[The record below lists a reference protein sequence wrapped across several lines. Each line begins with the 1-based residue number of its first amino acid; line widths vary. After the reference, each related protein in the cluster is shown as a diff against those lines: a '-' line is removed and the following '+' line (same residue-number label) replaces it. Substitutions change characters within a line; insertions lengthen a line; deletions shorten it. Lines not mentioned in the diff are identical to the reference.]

1 MNSKQTNVTNL
12 KSKVDSKSIGIAF
25 GAGGARGL
33 AHLLMIEALDELGVK
48 PTIISG
54 SSIGAVVG
62 AFYAAGFSGKE
73 MRKIL
78 DQLINP
84 KSDSVFDF
92 LLKSDIVKM
101 FTMFDPQFIR
111 SGFIKGEKFQNYMK
125 NHLKV
130 SRFEELKIPLKIVT
144 TDYWKKEAVI
154 FEKGD
159 LIQPIKA
166 SYSLPGLFTPVKIKD
181 RILIDGGAVN
191 PLPFDLIMDK
201 CDITIAI
208 DVTAFKA
215 QNESEIPPTFDSVF
229 TTYQTMQNSIIKE
242 RLKFLRPD
250 IYIRPEIY
258 DVRVFD
264 FVKADLIFKQAQSA
278 KDELKKQLQ
287 KLLDNQ
293 SILKAD

>member
-1 MNSKQTNVTNL
+1 MKNKIVSNL
-12 KSKVDSKSIGIAF
+12 PSIGIAF
-25 GAGGARGL
+25 GAGGARGI
-33 AHLLMIEALDELGVK
+33 AHLVMIEALDELGVI
-48 PTIISG
+48 PTIITG

-62 AFYAAGFSGKE
+62 AFYAAGFSAKE
-73 MRKIL
+73 MKEIL
-78 DQLINP
+78 NQLINP

-92 LLKSDIVKM
+92 LLKSDIVKL

-125 NHLKV
+125 NHLKIT
-130 SRFEELKIPLKIVT
+130 RFEELKIPLKIVA

-166 SYSLPGLFTPVKIKD
+166 SYSLPGLFTPVKIKN

-191 PLPFDLIMDK
+191 PLPFDLIMNN

-264 FVKADLIFKQAQSA
+264 FAKADLIFKQAQPA
-278 KDELKKQLQ
+278 KEELKRQLDS
-287 KLLDNQ
+287 LLNR
-293 SILKAD
+293 KNR

>member
-1 MNSKQTNVTNL
+1 MNSKISNITIA

-25 GAGGARGL
+25 GAGGARGI
-33 AHLLMIEALDELGVK
+33 AHLVMIEALDELGVK
-48 PTIISG
+48 PTIITG

-62 AFYAAGFSGKE
+62 AFYAAGFSAKE
-73 MRKIL
+73 MKEIL
-78 DQLINP
+78 NQLINP

-92 LLKSDIVKM
+92 LLKSDIVKL
-101 FTMFDPQFIR
+101 FTIFDPQFIK

-130 SRFEELKIPLKIVT
+130 SRFEELKIPLKIVA

-166 SYSLPGLFTPVKIKD
+166 SYSLPGLFTPVKIKN

-250 IYIRPEIY
+250 IYIRPEIF

-264 FVKADLIFKQAQSA
+264 FVKANLIFKQAETA
-278 KDELKKQLQ
+278 KEELKRQLDI
-287 KLLDNQ
+287 LLN
-293 SILKAD
+293 KK

>member
-1 MNSKQTNVTNL
+1 MKNKIVTN
-12 KSKVDSKSIGIAF
+12 SPTIGIAF
-25 GAGGARGL
+25 GAGGARGI

-48 PTIISG
+48 PSIIAG

-62 AFYAAGFSGKE
+62 AFYAAGFSSKE
-73 MRKIL
+73 MKAIL
-78 DQLINP
+78 NQLINP

-92 LLKSDIVKM
+92 LLKSDIVKL

-111 SGFIKGEKFQNYMK
+111 SGFIKGEKFQSYMK
-125 NHLKV
+125 SHLKI
-130 SRFEELKIPLKIVT
+130 SRFEELKIPLLIVA

-166 SYSLPGLFTPVKIKD
+166 SYSLPGLFTPVKIKN

-191 PLPFDLIMDK
+191 PLPFDLLIDK

-242 RLKFLRPD
+242 RLKFLKPN

-264 FVKADLIFKQAQSA
+264 FAKAEFIFKQAESA
-278 KDELKKQLQ
+278 KDELKRQLE
-287 KLLDNQ
+287 KLLINPV
-293 SILKAD
+293 S

>member
-1 MNSKQTNVTNL
+1 MKNKVVSNSP
-12 KSKVDSKSIGIAF
+12 SIGIAF
-25 GAGGARGL
+25 GAGGARGI

-48 PTIISG
+48 PSIISG

-62 AFYAAGFSGKE
+62 AFYAAGFSAKE
-73 MRKIL
+73 MREIL

-92 LLKSDIVKM
+92 ILKSDIVKM
-101 FTMFDPQFIR
+101 FTMFDPQFIK
-111 SGFIKGEKFQNYMK
+111 SGFIKGEKFQKYMK
-125 NHLKV
+125 SHLQI
-130 SRFEELKIPLKIVT
+130 SRFEELKIPLKIVA
-144 TDYWKKEAVI
+144 TDYWKKEAVV
-154 FEKGD
+154 FERGD

-166 SYSLPGLFTPVKIKD
+166 SYSLPGLFTPVKIKN

-242 RLKFLRPD
+242 RLKFLKPD

-264 FVKADLIFKQAQSA
+264 FVKADLIFKQAESA
-278 KDELKKQLQ
+278 KEELKRQLD
-287 KLLDNQ
+287 KLMTNPV
-293 SILKAD
+293 S

>member
-1 MNSKQTNVTNL
+1 M
-12 KSKVDSKSIGIAF
+12 
-25 GAGGARGL
+25 
-33 AHLLMIEALDELGVK
+33 
-48 PTIISG
+48 
-54 SSIGAVVG
+54 
-62 AFYAAGFSGKE
+62 KE
-73 MRKIL
+73 IL

-125 NHLKV
+125 SHLQV
-130 SRFEELKIPLKIVT
+130 SRFEELKIPLKIVA
-144 TDYWKKEAVI
+144 TDYWKKEAVV

-166 SYSLPGLFTPVKIKD
+166 SYSLPGLFTPVKIKNK
-181 RILIDGGAVN
+181 ILIDGGAVN

-250 IYIRPEIY
+250 IYIRPEIF

-264 FVKADLIFKQAQSA
+264 FVKADLIFKQAQPA
-278 KDELKKQLQ
+278 KEDLKRQLD
-287 KLLDNQ
+287 KLLV
-293 SILKAD
+293 

>member
-1 MNSKQTNVTNL
+1 MKNKIISNSQT
-12 KSKVDSKSIGIAF
+12 IGIAF
-25 GAGGARGL
+25 GAGGARGI
-33 AHLLMIEALDELGVK
+33 AHLLMIDALDELGLK
-48 PTIISG
+48 PSIISG

-62 AFYAAGFSGKE
+62 AFYAAGFSAKE
-73 MRKIL
+73 MREIL
-78 DQLINP
+78 NQLINP

-92 LLKSDIVKM
+92 LLKSDIIKM
-101 FTMFDPQFIR
+101 FTMFDPQFIK

-125 NHLKV
+125 SHLQV
-130 SRFEELKIPLKIVT
+130 SRFEELKIPLKIVA
-144 TDYWKKEAVI
+144 TDYWKKEAVV

-166 SYSLPGLFTPVKIKD
+166 SYSLPGLFSPVKIKN

-215 QNESEIPPTFDSVF
+215 QSESEIPPTFDSVF

-242 RLKFLRPD
+242 RLKFLKPD

-264 FVKADLIFKQAQSA
+264 FVKADLIFKQAQPA
-278 KDELKKQLQ
+278 KEELKRQLEV
-287 KLLDNQ
+287 LLNN
-293 SILKAD
+293 

>member
-1 MNSKQTNVTNL
+1 MKNKIAPNSPT
-12 KSKVDSKSIGIAF
+12 IGIAF
-25 GAGGARGL
+25 GAGGARGI
-33 AHLLMIEALDELGVK
+33 AHLLMIEALDELGVI
-48 PTIISG
+48 PSIIAG

-62 AFYAAGFSGKE
+62 AFYAAGFTSKE
-73 MRKIL
+73 MKEIL
-78 DQLINP
+78 NQLINP

-92 LLKSDIVKM
+92 LLKSDIVKL
-101 FTMFDPQFIR
+101 FTMFDPQFIK
-111 SGFIKGEKFQNYMK
+111 SGFIKGEKFQKYMES
-125 NHLKV
+125 HLKV
-130 SRFEELKIPLKIVT
+130 SRFEELKIPLKIVA
-144 TDYWKKEAVI
+144 TDYWQKEAVV

-159 LIQPIKA
+159 LIAPIKA

-250 IYIRPEIY
+250 IYIRPEIF

-264 FVKADLIFKQAQSA
+264 FVKADLIFKQAESA
-278 KDELKKQLQ
+278 KDELKRQLD
-287 KLLDNQ
+287 KLITNSVSL
-293 SILKAD
+293 

>member
-1 MNSKQTNVTNL
+1 MKNKIDVS
-12 KSKVDSKSIGIAF
+12 SPSIGISF
-25 GAGGARGL
+25 GAGGARGI

-48 PTIISG
+48 PSIISG

-62 AFYAAGFSGKE
+62 AFYAAGFSAKE
-73 MRKIL
+73 MKEIL
-78 DQLINP
+78 NQLINP

-101 FTMFDPQFIR
+101 FTMFDPQFIK

-125 NHLKV
+125 SHLKV
-130 SRFEELKIPLKIVT
+130 SRFEELEIPLKIVA

-159 LIQPIKA
+159 LIQPIKS
-166 SYSLPGLFTPVKIKD
+166 SYSLPGLFTPVKIKN

-250 IYIRPEIY
+250 IYIRPEIF

-278 KDELKKQLQ
+278 KDELKRQLDI
-287 KLLDNQ
+287 LLN
-293 SILKAD
+293 KK

>member
-1 MNSKQTNVTNL
+1 MNSKQTNVNNL

-73 MRKIL
+73 MRGIL

-92 LLKSDIVKM
+92 LLKSDIIKM

-130 SRFEELKIPLKIVT
+130 SRFEELKIPLMIVA

-166 SYSLPGLFTPVKIKD
+166 SYSLPGLFTPVKIKN

-250 IYIRPEIY
+250 IYIRPEIF

-264 FVKADLIFKQAQSA
+264 FVKADLIFKQAESA
-278 KDELKKQLQ
+278 KEELKRQLEV
-287 KLLDNQ
+287 LLN
-293 SILKAD
+293 K

>member
-25 GAGGARGL
+25 GAGGARGI

-62 AFYAAGFSGKE
+62 AFYAAGFTAKE
-73 MRKIL
+73 MKEIL

-125 NHLKV
+125 SHLQV
-130 SRFEELKIPLKIVT
+130 SRFEELKIPLKIVA
-144 TDYWKKEAVI
+144 TDYWKKEAVV

-166 SYSLPGLFTPVKIKD
+166 SYSLPGLFTPVKIKN

-191 PLPFDLIMDK
+191 PLPFDLIMNK

-250 IYIRPEIY
+250 IYIRPEIF

-264 FVKADLIFKQAQSA
+264 FVKADLIFKQAESA
-278 KDELKKQLQ
+278 KEELKRQLD
-287 KLLDNQ
+287 KLLV
-293 SILKAD
+293 

>member
-1 MNSKQTNVTNL
+1 MKIKNNISSPT
-12 KSKVDSKSIGIAF
+12 IGISF
-25 GAGGARGL
+25 GAGGARGI

-62 AFYAAGFSGKE
+62 AFYAAGFSAKE
-73 MRKIL
+73 MREIL
-78 DQLINP
+78 NQLINP

-125 NHLKV
+125 SHLQV
-130 SRFEELKIPLKIVT
+130 SRFEELKIPLKIVA

-166 SYSLPGLFTPVKIKD
+166 SYSLPGLFTPVKIKN

-242 RLKFLRPD
+242 RLKFLKPD

-264 FVKADLIFKQAQSA
+264 FVKADLIFKQAETA
-278 KDELKKQLQ
+278 KEELKRQLD
-287 KLLDNQ
+287 KLLV
-293 SILKAD
+293 